1 MSLAIL
7 ARRAAQLGAPLDR
20 EQIAGFELYRDELL
34 RWNRRVNLTSV
45 TDPAAVEMRHF
56 VDSISCLVALRDLL
70 AEKPTASVV
79 DVGSGA
85 GFPGLPLKIAVPS
98 IRLTLLDSV
107 GKKSAFLQYVVAR
120 LGMEGVTVLAGRAE
134 ELAHQPALREQFDVA
149 LGRALAPLP
158 ALLELC
164 LPFVRLGGRLVA
176 NRRGDL
182 AAQQAE
188 AEPAART
195 LGGRFRAPIP
205 VDLGPELSGY
215 GLVVVD
221 KIGPTPERYPR
232 RPGVP
237 AKHPIL
243 AGNPSP

>member
-1 MSLAIL
+1 LRLTIL
-7 ARRAAQLGAPLDR
+7 ARRAAELGAPLDC
-20 EQIAGFELYRDELL
+20 EQLAAFELYRDELL

-45 TDPAAVEMRHF
+45 TDPAAIEARHF
-56 VDSISCLVALRDLL
+56 VDSLSCLIALRDLL
-70 AEKPTASVV
+70 TGKPTASLV

-85 GFPGLPLKIAVPS
+85 GFPGLPLKIAVPGL
-98 IRLTLLDSV
+98 RLTLLDSV
-107 GKKSAFLQYVVAR
+107 GKKTAFLEQLVAR
-120 LGMEGVTVLAGRAE
+120 LGLDGVTVLTGRAE
-134 ELAHQPALREQFDVA
+134 ELAHRPALREQFDVA

-158 ALLELC
+158 VLLELC

-182 AAQQAE
+182 GAQQAE

-195 LGGRFRAPIP
+195 LGGRFRAPVP

-215 GLVVVD
+215 GLVVAD
-221 KIGPTPERYPR
+221 KTGPTPERYPR

-237 AKHPIL
+237 AKRPIL

>member
-1 MSLAIL
+1 LSLAIL
-7 ARRAAQLGAPLDR
+7 ARRAAELGAPLDS
-20 EQIAGFELYRDELL
+20 EQLAAFELYRDELL

-45 TDPAAVEMRHF
+45 IDPAAVEVRHF
-56 VDSISCLVALRDLL
+56 VDSISCLIALRDLL
-70 AEKPTASVV
+70 AEKPAASLV

-85 GFPGLPLKIAVPS
+85 GLPGLPLKIAAPS
-98 IRLTLLDSV
+98 LRLTLIDSTS
-107 GKKSAFLQYVVAR
+107 KKTTFLQHLVSCLGLGGVA
-120 LGMEGVTVLAGRAE
+120 VLTGRAE
-134 ELAHQPALREQFDVA
+134 ELAHRPALREQYDVA

-164 LPFVRLGGRLVA
+164 LPFVRVGGRLVA

-195 LGGRFRAPIP
+195 LGGSFGAPIP
-205 VDLGPELSGY
+205 VDLGPGLCGY
-215 GLVVVD
+215 GLVVAD
-221 KIGPTPERYPR
+221 KIRPTPERYPR

-237 AKHPIL
+237 AKRPIL
-243 AGNPSP
+243 ATGPSP